1 MATLKQVLL
10 KLVDKFIPEIRD
22 AFIASIRDVSDRASL
37 SEITNAI
44 RDGDLEKAFRRT
56 GMSEAALRPL
66 TTTIERAFETTG
78 VTIMDTYPKTARNL
92 DGRVVFRFDVRNS
105 RAERWLREQSSSL
118 VSTITDDARRAVQN
132 TITDGVRAGTNPR
145 NIALDIVGRIDTATG
160 QRIGGV
166 IGLAPNQE
174 RWAARTRVMLEKLD
188 PQYFKRALRDKRF
201 DKTVAAAI
209 KNGTPLSAETIN
221 KLMVRYRDN
230 VLRYRGETIG
240 RTEANQSLNRADY
253 EATQQA
259 IDSGAVKQSDVTK
272 IWDATGDKRTREDHL
287 LMDGQTVGFDAPFT
301 FPDGTQ
307 AMFPGDIS
315 LDASAQE
322 IINCRCRFRTRIDW
336 ARGAVDK
343 YKGKI
348 NFDE

>member
-1 MATLKQVLL
+1 MATLKQILL
-10 KLVDKFIPEIRD
+10 KLVDKFIPDIRD
-22 AFIASIRDVSDRASL
+22 AFISSIRDVSDRASI

-66 TTTIERAFETTG
+66 TATIERAFETTG
-78 VTIMDTYPKTARNL
+78 VTIMDSYPKTARNL
-92 DGRVVFRFDVRNS
+92 DGRVMFRFDVRNS

-145 NIALDIVGRIDTATG
+145 NIALDIIGRIDTASG

-174 RWAARTRVMLEKLD
+174 RWAARTRVMLEQLD
-188 PQYFKRALRDKRF
+188 SRYFTRELRDKRF
-201 DKTVAAAI
+201 DRTVAAAI
-209 KNGTPLSAETIN
+209 RDGKPLSSDTIA
-221 KLMVRYRDN
+221 KLMTRYRDN

-240 RTEANQSLNRADY
+240 RTEANQALNRADF

-259 IDSGAVKQSDVTK
+259 IESGAVKASDVEK
-272 IWDATGDKRTREDHL
+272 IWDATGDKRTREDHMM
-287 LMDGQTVGFDAPFT
+287 MDGQTVAFDAPFV
-301 FPDGTQ
+301 FPDGSQ

-315 LDASAQE
+315 LNAPAEQ
-322 IINCRCRFRTRIDW
+322 IIQCRCRFRTRIDW
-336 ARGAVDK
+336 ARGVVDK

-348 NFDE
+348 QFDE